1 MADDVYYTYK
11 AVTAI
16 ISDCRDDESVEDVR
30 TVYGNDWVVV
40 GMEIIDGE
48 VADSGNASANRND
61 SSRTNR
67 EVAWML
73 VPKYTHF
80 PEDAYS
86 GGTPNLKVSID
97 GHVYEKSL
105 RNAPSNISAERARPH
120 EDLHAMYGT
129 AVLSDVDLEELGR
142 LIDGEDCTLVEA
154 LERMETF
161 QSRSGSQPEDSH
173 ECSYCGSK
181 AAIEADGQVVK
192 DCGTC
197 DKRRYYEP
205 IEGGDDD

>member
-1 MADDVYYTYK
+1 MTDDVYYTYK

-16 ISDCRDDESVEDVR
+16 ISNCRDDEAVEDVR
-30 TVYGNDWVVV
+30 SVYGNDWVVV
-40 GMEIIDGE
+40 GMEIADGE
-48 VADSGNASANRND
+48 HP
-61 SSRTNR
+61 
-67 EVAWML
+67 WLL
-73 VPKYTHF
+73 VPKYCQF
-80 PEDAYS
+80 PEDVYS

-129 AVLSDVDLEELGR
+129 AVPSDVDLEELGR

-154 LERMETF
+154 LERMETL